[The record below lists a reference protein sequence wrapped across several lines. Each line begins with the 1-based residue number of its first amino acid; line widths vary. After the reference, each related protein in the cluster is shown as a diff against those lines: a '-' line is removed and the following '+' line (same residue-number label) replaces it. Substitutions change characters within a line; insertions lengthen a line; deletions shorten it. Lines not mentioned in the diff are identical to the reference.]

1 MTEQLRPIART
12 MVGGGRGILAADE
25 SITTMNKRLEKV
37 GVEQTEENRQA
48 YREMLLTTPRLS
60 EWISGVILSDDVF
73 RGRMSD
79 GRPFPDAAADA
90 GILPGI
96 KVDTGAKPLA
106 NAPGETVT
114 EGLDGLRAR
123 FQEYASLGAQFSK
136 WRAVIDIGAGLPTA
150 RAIDA
155 NAHAMARYAA
165 LAQEAGIVP
174 IVEPEVL
181 MDGDHSIE
189 RCAEVTEMTHHAFFA
204 ALDTAGVLL
213 EGIVLKPNMVLS
225 GVGNPRQAGVEEVAE
240 ATVTVLKRTVPAAVP
255 GVAFLSGGQS
265 DELATAHL
273 AAMNKLGPMPWEL
286 SFSFGRALVAAALNA
301 WHGLAAQSAAGQ
313 QALATRASANAM
325 ARAA

>member
-1 MTEQLRPIART
+1 MTEQLRTIART
-12 MVGGGRGILAADE
+12 MVGAGRGILAADE
-25 SITTMNKRLEKV
+25 SITTMNKRLAKV

-48 YREMLLTTPRLS
+48 YREMLLTTPGLS
-60 EWISGVILSDDVF
+60 QWISGVILSDDVF

-114 EGLDGLRAR
+114 EGLDGLRDR
-123 FQEYASLGAQFSK
+123 LKEYASLGAKFTK
-136 WRAVIDIGAGLPTA
+136 WRAVIDIGAGLPTH

-165 LAQEAGIVP
+165 LVQEAGLVP

-181 MDGDHSIE
+181 MDGDHTIE
-189 RCAEVTEMTHHAFFA
+189 RCAEVTEMTHHAFFD
-204 ALDTAGVLL
+204 ALYTAGVLL
-213 EGIVLKPNMVLS
+213 EGIVLKPNMVIS
-225 GVGNPRQAGVEEVAE
+225 GAGNARQAGVEEVAE
-240 ATVTVLKRTVPAAVP
+240 ATVAVLKRTVPAAVP

-265 DELATAHL
+265 DDLATAHL
-273 AAMNKLGPMPWEL
+273 AAMNKLGPVPWEL
-286 SFSFGRALVAAALNA
+286 SFSFGRALVAAALDA

-313 QALATRASANAM
+313 EALATRSRANAM

>member
-1 MTEQLRPIART
+1 MTEQLRTIART

-25 SITTMNKRLEKV
+25 SITTMNKRLAKV

-114 EGLDGLRAR
+114 EGLDGLRGR
-123 FQEYASLGAQFSK
+123 LKEYASMGAQFTK
-136 WRAVIDIGAGLPTA
+136 WRAVIDIGAGLPTP
-150 RAIDA
+150 RAIEA

-165 LAQEAGIVP
+165 LVQEAGLVP

-181 MDGDHSIE
+181 MDGDHTIE
-189 RCAEVTEMTHHAFFA
+189 RCAEVTEMTHHAFFG
-204 ALDTAGVLL
+204 ALNAAGVLL
-213 EGIVLKPNMVLS
+213 EGMVLKPNMVVS
-225 GVGNPRQAGVEEVAE
+225 GVGNARQAGVEEVAE

-255 GVAFLSGGQS
+255 GIAFLSGGQS
-265 DELATAHL
+265 DDVATAHL
-273 AAMNKLGPMPWEL
+273 AAMNKLGAMPWEL
-286 SFSFGRALVAAALNA
+286 SFSFGRALVAAALEA
-301 WHGLAAQSAAGQ
+301 WHGLAAQSVAGQ
-313 QALATRASANAM
+313 EALATRSRANAM